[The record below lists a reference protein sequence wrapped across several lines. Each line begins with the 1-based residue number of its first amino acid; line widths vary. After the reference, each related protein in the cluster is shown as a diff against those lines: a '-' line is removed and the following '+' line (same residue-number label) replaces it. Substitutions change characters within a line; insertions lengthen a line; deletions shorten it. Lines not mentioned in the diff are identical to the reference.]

1 MTCKECGRESGHH
14 LGCPAVAAT
23 KENHR
28 LQNLTD
34 EELKAESESEETDD
48 NEPEDDEAA
57 AETSTC
63 AFPGCT
69 NPRWSTDKRVKYC
82 EDHKVAKNRKE

>member
-1 MTCKECGRESGHH
+1 MTCTECGREAGHH

-34 EELKAESESEETDD
+34 EELKAETDEP
-48 NEPEDDEAA
+48 EPEDEEEP
-57 AETSTC
+57 ETSTC

-82 EDHKVAKNRKE
+82 EDHKIAKNRKE